1 MQNLF
6 TFGCSNTFGMALP
19 DRGEQDLV
27 IPETFESVPEHTD
40 TKTLHGSKFAW
51 GQVLADRLDM
61 NCVNRG
67 VVGAGIKE
75 TLWHFDRTYSVIKP
89 KDIVCFL
96 WPSLWRYNLLQETD
110 IRHGRQWVNDHYGIF
125 AKENWFKIFNPYDSA
140 FTTHAHIQYVHL
152 LLKEM
157 NVQSCHMFSDEDDLN
172 EIPDFYTDVNI
183 ITDTNFNKI
192 RNVHGKTGLDN
203 GNDMHGGVQTHE
215 VIADAFYQQLITRV
229 GAND

>member
-6 TFGCSNTFGMALP
+6 TFGCSHTFGFALP
-19 DRGEQDLV
+19 DRGEQDLI
-27 IPETFESVPEHTD
+27 IPETFNAVPQHTD
-40 TKTLHGSKFAW
+40 IETLHGSKYAW
-51 GQVLADRLDM
+51 GQILADRLDM

-96 WPSLWRYNLLQETD
+96 WPSLWRYNLIREDD
-110 IRHGRQWVNDHYGIF
+110 IKGGRIF
-125 AKENWFKIFNPYDSA
+125 PNNVSNNKWFQIFNPYDSA

-157 NVQSCHMFSDEDDLN
+157 NVQSCHMFCNGDDVN
-172 EIPDFYTDVNI
+172 EIPAFYTDVNI
-183 ITDTNFNKI
+183 ITDTNFSKI
-192 RNVHGKTGLDN
+192 RNLNDTTGIK
-203 GNDMHGGVQTHE
+203 NDKHGGVQTHK
-215 VIADAFYQQLITRV
+215 VIANVFYQQLITRV